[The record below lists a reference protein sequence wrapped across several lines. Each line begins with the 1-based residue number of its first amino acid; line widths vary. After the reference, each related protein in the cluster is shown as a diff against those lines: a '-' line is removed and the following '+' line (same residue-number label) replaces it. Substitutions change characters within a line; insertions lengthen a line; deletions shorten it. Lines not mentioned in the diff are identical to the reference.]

1 MNALNKV
8 KNYKSLGAHIESSIK
23 DINNRIST
31 TWSSMNKMYIIW
43 KSNLTK
49 EIKLRFF
56 RAAVE
61 SILIYGSECWTLT
74 KKMTAKL
81 DGVYTRLLR
90 AATNTSW
97 ETHIT
102 NQQLYGKIPKLSTTI
117 CRRRLRFSGHC
128 F

>member
-1 MNALNKV
+1 
-8 KNYKSLGAHIESSIK
+8 
-23 DINNRIST
+23 
-31 TWSSMNKMYIIW
+31 
-43 KSNLTK
+43 
-49 EIKLRFF
+49 
-56 RAAVE
+56 
-61 SILIYGSECWTLT
+61 
-74 KKMTAKL
+74 MTAKL

-128 F
+128 FRSKNEIIHKVILWEPKHGKRYRGRPYTTYIDTIENDTGIKRENLPAVMEDRNQWKVVVENARKNSNYILP